1 MQVDAPED
9 SAMYIHRVGR
19 TARNQAAGHALLM
32 LLPSEERPVTEQLA
46 QSGVPVKRIA
56 VNPKHRVSVSSHA
69 AALLVSQ
76 PDTRSLAKK
85 AFTSYLR
92 SIQLLPFNAAMD
104 IRSLALD
111 AFSASL
117 GLAVTPELPLIERGE
132 AGRELN
138 RDRKNVNRSLDKLK
152 RQIKEAKEAK
162 RRAKEEAA
170 GLSKRPT
177 EQSADSDSESSDDD
191 LLVPKGGPA
200 SDEGEQ
206 EQDHDSSEVPIVPL
220 SRKKLAKL
228 RIRTDDASKP
238 MRLAGSKRTV
248 FDEAGEEIAP
258 LSMHLG
264 ARPALDAEQVTKHA
278 RQVKARLDASR
289 AEDDAEEQRRVRD
302 MHRARRMRDRPEKD
316 GSDEGVQ
323 LGGGEGEEGGHN
335 YEDQDSD
342 DNDSADDDGSES
354 EQEEVVERAKKVNNN
369 NKKSSNKRKQV
380 YTTDSNDD
388 EDDEEGHNSDPFG
401 ADLARQEQLALEL
414 LGRR

>member
-1 MQVDAPED
+1 MDAPED

-92 SIQLLPFNAAMD
+92 SIQLLPFNSALD

-177 EQSADSDSESSDDD
+177 EQPADSDSDEGSGDD

-200 SDEGEQ
+200 TAEVEQ
-206 EQDHDSSEVPIVPL
+206 ESAHDSSEVPVVPL

-248 FDEAGEEIAP
+248 FDEAGEEVAP

-302 MHRARRMRDRPEKD
+302 LHRARRMRDRPEKD
-316 GSDEGVQ
+316 GADEGVQ
-323 LGGGEGEEGGHN
+323 LGGDGGEEGHN

-342 DNDSADDDGSES
+342 DNGSADDDESES
-354 EQEEVVERAKKVNNN
+354 EQEEQEEVVERSKKV
-369 NKKSSNKRKQV
+369 NKKSSNKRQQV
-380 YTTDSNDD
+380 YTSDSDD
-388 EDDEEGHNSDPFG
+388 EDEEGHNSDPSG

>member
-92 SIQLLPFNAAMD
+92 SIQLLPFNSALD

-117 GLAVTPELPLIERGE
+117 GLAVTPELPVIERGE

-162 RRAKEEAA
+162 RRAKEEAT
-170 GLSKRPT
+170 GLIKRPT
-177 EQSADSDSESSDDD
+177 GQPTDSDSEGSDDD

-200 SDEGEQ
+200 TDDGDQ
-206 EQDHDSSEVPIVPL
+206 EPDHDSSEVPVVPL

-228 RIRTDDASKP
+228 RIRTDDASKS

-248 FDEAGEEIAP
+248 FDEAGEEVAP

-302 MHRARRMRDRPEKD
+302 LHRARRMRDRPEKD
-316 GSDEGVQ
+316 GADEGVQ
-323 LGGGEGEEGGHN
+323 LGGDDEGDNGHN

-342 DNDSADDDGSES
+342 DNGSESES
-354 EQEEVVERAKKVNNN
+354 EQEEVIERSKKVTIS
-369 NKKSSNKRKQV
+369 SSNKRKQV
-380 YTTDSNDD
+380 YTSDS
-388 EDDEEGHNSDPFG
+388 EDDEKGHNSDPSG
-401 ADLARQEQLALEL
+401 ADLARQEQRALEL